1 MYFHEALAL
10 RINEL
15 RNDKNMSIYSLAVK
29 SNLPYSTMHYIVT
42 GKTKAP
48 MIHTLDYIIHG
59 LEISYRE
66 FYDTAYFDQHL
77 PICPVNRHHKST
89 SKRP

>member
-1 MYFHEALAL
+1 MYFHEAIAL

-15 RNDKNMSIYSLAVK
+15 KSNKSMSIYALAIK
-29 SNLPYSTMHYIVT
+29 SKLSHSTVHNIVT
-42 GKTKAP
+42 KKTKAP